1 MSTASVQA
9 EIAPVDERARI
20 ESLDVLRGFA
30 LLGILL
36 INILSFG
43 LHSAGT
49 FNPLIPVG
57 ETAMDE
63 FLNLSTWASMSVLVE
78 GAMRCLFSMLF
89 GAGVLLLMSKRKI
102 GTKALHYKRHLWLLA
117 FGLVDAF
124 LLLWYGDI
132 LVVYALV
139 GVTLYFVRDWSPRA
153 LMIASALLITFM
165 VGVFGVAAPYGL
177 EQLKLT
183 GDIAWTEF
191 DASSNPSTEDQQEEL
206 VQRRDSYRTAFIWGA
221 SNFVVVAFTLV
232 PDALAM
238 MLLGMALFK
247 LGILDASRPQLWY
260 LRLAATG
267 FGLGLVTNLWEL
279 QVAFAGN
286 LELLSTFAMFIPTYH
301 LGRLGMALG
310 YLGAI
315 MAICKSDALPRV
327 RNALA
332 TVGRM
337 ALTNYLVQ
345 SLIGLVVFTGA
356 GFALVG
362 TLERWQLY
370 PIVLIVCAFQ
380 VWFSLGWLA
389 RYRFGPAEW
398 LWRALAYGKRP

>member
-9 EIAPVDERARI
+9 EISPIGKSARI

-89 GAGVLLLMSKRKI
+89 GAGVLLFTNKRKS
-102 GTKALHYKRHLWLLA
+102 GAKALHYKRHLWLLA
-117 FGLVDAF
+117 VGVVDAF
-124 LLLWYGDI
+124 LLLWFGDI

-177 EQLKLT
+177 EQSKLT

-191 DASSNPSTEDQQEEL
+191 EASSNPSTEDQQEEL
-206 VQRRDSYRTAFIWGA
+206 VQRRDSYHTAFIWGA
-221 SNFVVVAFTLV
+221 SNFVVVAFALI

-247 LGILDASRPQLWY
+247 LGILNPSRSRNWH

-267 FGLGLVTNLWEL
+267 FGIGLLTNLWEL

-286 LELLSTFAMFIPTYH
+286 LELLSTFAIFIPTYH
-301 LGRLGMALG
+301 VGRLGMALG

-327 RNALA
+327 RAALA
-332 TVGRM
+332 AVGRM
-337 ALTNYLVQ
+337 ALTNYLIQ
-345 SLIGLVVFTGA
+345 SLIGLVLFTGA

-370 PIVLIVCAFQ
+370 PIVLIVWAFQ
-380 VWFSLGWLA
+380 VWFSLRWLA

>member
-1 MSTASVQA
+1 MSTASIQA
-9 EIAPVDERARI
+9 EISPIEKSARI

-36 INILSFG
+36 INILAFG
-43 LHSAGT
+43 LHSAST

-57 ETAMDE
+57 KTAMDE
-63 FLNLSTWASMSVLVE
+63 FLNLGTWASMSVLVE
-78 GAMRCLFSMLF
+78 GAMRCLFSILF
-89 GAGVLLLMSKRKI
+89 GAGVLLLMNKRTI
-102 GTKALHYKRHLWLLA
+102 GAKALHFKRHLWLLV

-132 LVVYALV
+132 LIVYALV

-153 LMIASALLITFM
+153 LIISSALIITLM
-165 VGVFGVAAPYGL
+165 VGVFGVVAPYGL
-177 EQLKLT
+177 EQAKLT

-206 VQRRDSYRTAFIWGA
+206 IRRRDSYHTAFLWGA
-221 SNFVVVAFTLV
+221 SSFIVVAFTLI

-267 FGLGLVTNLWEL
+267 FGFGLMTNLWEL

-286 LELLSTFAMFIPTYH
+286 LKLLSTFAMFIPTYH
-301 LGRLGMALG
+301 LGRPGMALG

-327 RNALA
+327 RTALA
-332 TVGRM
+332 AVGRLT
-337 ALTNYLVQ
+337 LTNYLIQ
-345 SLIGLVVFTGA
+345 SLIGLVLFTGA

-370 PIVLIVCAFQ
+370 PLVVIVWAFQ
-380 VWFSLGWLA
+380 VWFSLRWLA

>member
-1 MSTASVQA
+1 MNKRT
-9 EIAPVDERARI
+9 I
-20 ESLDVLRGFA
+20 
-30 LLGILL
+30 
-36 INILSFG
+36 
-43 LHSAGT
+43 
-49 FNPLIPVG
+49 
-57 ETAMDE
+57 
-63 FLNLSTWASMSVLVE
+63 
-78 GAMRCLFSMLF
+78 GA
-89 GAGVLLLMSKRKI
+89 
-102 GTKALHYKRHLWLLA
+102 KALHFKRHLWLLV

-132 LVVYALV
+132 LIVYALV

-153 LMIASALLITFM
+153 LIISSALIITLM
-165 VGVFGVAAPYGL
+165 VGVFGVVAPYGL
-177 EQLKLT
+177 EQAKLT

-206 VQRRDSYRTAFIWGA
+206 IRRRDSYHTAFLWGA
-221 SNFVVVAFTLV
+221 SSFIVVAFTLI

-267 FGLGLVTNLWEL
+267 FGFGLMTNLWEL

-327 RNALA
+327 RTALA
-332 TVGRM
+332 AVGRLT
-337 ALTNYLVQ
+337 LTNYLIQ
-345 SLIGLVVFTGA
+345 SLIGLVLFTGA

-370 PIVLIVCAFQ
+370 PLVVIVWAFQ
-380 VWFSLGWLA
+380 VWFSLRWLA

-398 LWRALAYGKRP
+398 LWRALAYGKHP

>member
-9 EIAPVDERARI
+9 EISPIGKSGRI

-36 INILSFG
+36 INILAFG
-43 LHSAGT
+43 LHSAGA

-102 GTKALHYKRHLWLLA
+102 GTKALHFKRHLWLLV

-132 LVVYALV
+132 LIVYALV

-153 LMIASALLITFM
+153 LIISSALIITLM
-165 VGVFGVAAPYGL
+165 VGVFGVVAPYGL
-177 EQLKLT
+177 EQAKLT

-191 DASSNPSTEDQQEEL
+191 DASSNPSTKDQQEEL
-206 VQRRDSYRTAFIWGA
+206 VQRRDSYHTAFIWSA
-221 SNFVVVAFTLV
+221 SNFVVVAFALI
-232 PDALAM
+232 PDAFAM

-247 LGILDASRPQLWY
+247 LGILDASRSRHWY
-260 LRLAATG
+260 LRLATTG
-267 FGLGLVTNLWEL
+267 FGIGLLTNLWEL

-286 LELLSTFAMFIPTYH
+286 LELFSTFAMFIPTYH

-327 RNALA
+327 RTALA
-332 TVGRM
+332 AVGRM
-337 ALTNYLVQ
+337 ALTNYLIQ

-370 PIVLIVCAFQ
+370 PIVLIVWTFQ

>member
-1 MSTASVQA
+1 MIKVSVHSRLDSDMCSASIQA
-9 EIAPVDERARI
+9 EISPIEKSARI

-36 INILSFG
+36 INILAFG
-43 LHSAGT
+43 LHSAST

-57 ETAMDE
+57 KTAMDE
-63 FLNLSTWASMSVLVE
+63 FLNLGTWASMSVLVE

-102 GTKALHYKRHLWLLA
+102 GTKALHFKRHLWLLA

-206 VQRRDSYRTAFIWGA
+206 VQRRDSYHTAFIWGA
-221 SNFVVVAFTLV
+221 SNFIVVAFALI

-238 MLLGMALFK
+238 MLLGL
-247 LGILDASRPQLWY
+247 
-260 LRLAATG
+260 
-267 FGLGLVTNLWEL
+267 
-279 QVAFAGN
+279 
-286 LELLSTFAMFIPTYH
+286 
-301 LGRLGMALG
+301 
-310 YLGAI
+310 
-315 MAICKSDALPRV
+315 
-327 RNALA
+327 
-332 TVGRM
+332 
-337 ALTNYLVQ
+337 
-345 SLIGLVVFTGA
+345 SLIH
-356 GFALVG
+356 
-362 TLERWQLY
+362 
-370 PIVLIVCAFQ
+370 I
-380 VWFSLGWLA
+380 
-389 RYRFGPAEW
+389 
-398 LWRALAYGKRP
+398 

>member
-9 EIAPVDERARI
+9 EISPVDERARI

-36 INILSFG
+36 INILAFG

-57 ETAMDE
+57 ETAMDQ

-124 LLLWYGDI
+124 LLLWFGDI

-165 VGVFGVAAPYGL
+165 VGAFGVAAPYGL
-177 EQLKLT
+177 EQSKLT

-191 DASSNPSTEDQQEEL
+191 EASSNPSTEDQQEEL
-206 VQRRDSYRTAFIWGA
+206 VQRRDSYHTAFIWGA
-221 SNFVVVAFTLV
+221 STFIVVAFALI

-247 LGILDASRPQLWY
+247 LGILNASRSRHWY

-267 FGLGLVTNLWEL
+267 FGTGLLTNLWEL

-301 LGRLGMALG
+301 VGRLGMALG

-315 MAICKSDALPRV
+315 MAICKSDVLPRV
-327 RNALA
+327 RTALA
-332 TVGRM
+332 AVGRM
-337 ALTNYLVQ
+337 ALTNYLIQ
-345 SLIGLVVFTGA
+345 SVIGLVLFTGA

-370 PIVLIVCAFQ
+370 PLVLIVWAFQ
-380 VWFSLGWLA
+380 VWFSLRWLA